1 MREKL
6 TGRSGHSMLLGSEAG
21 AHQYILLYSEGLM
34 PTEDTI
40 KQIAGNESLLAGFD
54 NPEVMRAVQDVAQ
67 NPANIQKYKNNK
79 KVRANCK
86 VM

>member
-1 MREKL
+1 
-6 TGRSGHSMLLGSEAG
+6 
-21 AHQYILLYSEGLM
+21 M

-54 NPEVMRAVQDVAQ
+54 DPEVMRAVQDVAQ

-79 KVRANCK
+79 KVRASCK
-86 VM
+86 VV